1 MYSVRFLQIREVKE
15 MTLHTMSS
23 EQARTQW
30 RTLLDLASQDEVDV
44 VIERHG
50 KATAAVIGYK
60 TYQAIQSTLEEI
72 RASASTQKRGLQMAA
87 ALEELAELP
96 EPIDI
101 KDAVVWQVETRQD
114 RALIGRDNQC

>member
-1 MYSVRFLQIREVKE
+1 
-15 MTLHTMSS
+15 MSS
-23 EQARTQW
+23 EQARTEW

-60 TYQAIQSTLEEI
+60 TYQAVRATLEEI
-72 RASASTQKRGLQMAA
+72 RASASMQKRGQQMAA

-101 KDAVVWQVETRQD
+101 KDAAAWQADIRQD
-114 RALIGRDNQC
+114 RALIGRENEC